1 MKKGN
6 NIVLIALIV
15 IGIAGLAYASYY
27 TGYQKSENNMDS
39 LLMTMTLDSNL
50 VTAGLYEELPNK
62 VRRTMQFFLEDHPT
76 ALNNVK
82 LFAQVKYVT
91 IDGQVIEIENG
102 NIWKI
107 IKKDRIF
114 QRKFNDKNK
123 QDNSE
128 QIPNSPFAESR

>member
-1 MKKGN
+1 
-6 NIVLIALIV
+6 
-15 IGIAGLAYASYY
+15 
-27 TGYQKSENNMDS
+27 
-39 LLMTMTLDSNL
+39 MTMTLDSNL